1 MSITK
6 AEFMRES
13 FSDMP
18 DDIHRRCYDAIL
30 VGDLHEVARLIGMEA
45 TQGILDHEA
54 DNVLQSPIMD
64 LEKIL
69 DDRGRARDI
78 NETNKGGSH
87 G

>member
-1 MSITK
+1 MPITK

-18 DDIHRRCYDAIL
+18 DDIHRKCYDAIL
-30 VGDLHEVARLIGMEA
+30 IGDLHEVARLIGMET

-54 DNVLQSPIMD
+54 DDLMQSPLRD

-69 DDRGRARDI
+69 DDRDRAKDI
-78 NETNKGGSH
+78 NETNRG
-87 G
+87 